1 MDTEEVVQQVQR
13 APITWEAHEY
23 VHAEKNRDWYWAL
36 GLIAIAGAVAA
47 LLFNNVL
54 FAVLI
59 IIASFSL
66 ALFASRKPDLVTFTL
81 SQRGVRVDDDLYPF
95 QSLESFGIDETPN
108 KTPKLILKSNKIFSP
123 GLVIPLEGIHPDEVH
138 DFLLDFLPEGDHAE
152 SLSHHLMEYLGF

>member
-1 MDTEEVVQQVQR
+1 MHVLYNRHMDTEEVVQQVQR

-23 VHAEKNRDWYWAL
+23 VHAEKNRDWYWA
-36 GLIAIAGAVAA
+36 
-47 LLFNNVL
+47 
-54 FAVLI
+54 
-59 IIASFSL
+59 L